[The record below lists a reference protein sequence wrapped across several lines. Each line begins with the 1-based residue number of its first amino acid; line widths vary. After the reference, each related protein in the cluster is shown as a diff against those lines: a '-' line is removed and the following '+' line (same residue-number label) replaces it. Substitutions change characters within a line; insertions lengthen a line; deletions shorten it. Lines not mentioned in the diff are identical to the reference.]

1 MKENTLF
8 IFDLDGTLVDSAP
21 TVLGIINK
29 LRCERQLHSIFL
41 SDVYPHLSTGGSQLI
56 EKFVNAAD
64 SVEKTLEHFR
74 TLYNEHTLDGEL
86 LYPGV
91 IEFVY
96 TLKQA
101 GCRLAIC
108 SNKPTYLVDKVLRR
122 HGLSANFDMVVGS
135 SDVAASK
142 PDPEG
147 LQKILVYFG
156 RSPTKTVMIGDSK
169 SDQQAAA
176 RAGIPFY
183 HHKQGYDDG
192 VESDSVA
199 KQFDHYSDLTRLFNE

>member
-1 MKENTLF
+1 VKENTLF

-21 TVLGIINK
+21 TVLSIINK
-29 LRCERQLHSIFL
+29 LRCERQLPSIFL
-41 SDVYPHLSTGGSQLI
+41 SDVYPYLSTGGSQLI
-56 EKFVNAAD
+56 EKFVIAGD
-64 SVEKTLEHFR
+64 SVVKTLERFR
-74 TLYNEHTLDGEL
+74 TLYNEHSLESEL

-91 IEFVY
+91 IDFVS

-101 GCRLAIC
+101 DCCLAIC

-122 HGLSANFDMVVGS
+122 HGLSAKFEMVVGS

-176 RAGIPFY
+176 RAGILFY

-192 VESDSVA
+192 VVNDSAVR
-199 KQFDHYSDLTRLFNE
+199 QFDNYSDLTRLFNE

>member
-29 LRCERQLHSIFL
+29 LRCQRQLPSIFL
-41 SDVYPHLSTGGSQLI
+41 NDVYPHLSTGGSQLI
-56 EKFVNAAD
+56 EKFVIAAD
-64 SVEKTLEHFR
+64 SVEKKLEHFR
-74 TLYNEHTLDGEL
+74 TLYKEHTLEGEL

-91 IEFVY
+91 IEFVR

-108 SNKPTYLVDKVLRR
+108 SNKPTYLVDKVLRH
-122 HGLSANFDMVVGS
+122 HGLSAKFDMVIGS
-135 SDVAASK
+135 SDVIVSK

-147 LQKILVYFG
+147 LRKILNYFEQ
-156 RSPTKTVMIGDSK
+156 SPSRTVMIGDSK

-176 RAGIPFY
+176 RAGVAFY

-192 VESDSVA
+192 VVSETAVR
-199 KQFDHYSDLTRLFNE
+199 QFDHYSDLTRLFNE